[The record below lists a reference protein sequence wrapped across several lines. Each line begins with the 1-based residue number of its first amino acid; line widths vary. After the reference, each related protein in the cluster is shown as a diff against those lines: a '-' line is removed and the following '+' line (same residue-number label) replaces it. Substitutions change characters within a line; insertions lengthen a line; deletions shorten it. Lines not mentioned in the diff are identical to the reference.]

1 MGNVLR
7 FLILRL
13 YIQVFVVFY
22 YTFPYNINKN
32 PYICKLSFQQ
42 HYDMKDFIK
51 NVGATIVGI
60 FLFGII
66 IGIFGV
72 MSLVGMVA
80 SGQATKN
87 VKENSV
93 LVLKLQ
99 GDLQEQA
106 QDDVLG
112 QLTGNTFNSL
122 GMDAISSA
130 IKKAKANKDI
140 KGIYLETGI
149 LSADV
154 AQLQELRD
162 QLVDFKKS
170 GKWIVAYSDN
180 YTQGCYYLA
189 TAADK
194 VYINP
199 EGSINW
205 HGIGSQPMFVKDLLA
220 KFGVK
225 MQVIKVGK
233 YKSATEMFTEE
244 KMSDANREQTQRYI
258 QSLWDNMCKDVSKSR
273 NISVAKLND
282 LADNGVFVANGK
294 MLLAEKM
301 VDGVKYAD
309 EMKAEVKKLLKL
321 DADKKISQLSIAD
334 MATVKEEGNDGDD
347 EIAVYYAYGDI
358 VDSPAAGSL
367 FSNSHAIVGNDVCK
381 DLEELAN
388 DEDVKAVV
396 IRINSGGGSAYA
408 SEQMWH
414 QIDLLKKKKPVVIS
428 MGGMAASGGYY
439 MSCNANYIFAEPTT
453 LTGSIGIFGVI
464 PNFSDLATN
473 KLGLKFDEVKTN
485 RNALFGSQA
494 RMMNEEELTFL
505 QGAIT
510 RGYHLFR
517 QRVADGRKMSV
528 DQVEQIAQGHVF
540 TGEDALKIKLVDELG
555 GLDKAVAKAAA
566 LAKTKSYYTQGYPA
580 PLDFFD
586 QLLQESTDNGSYL
599 DGKLKTS
606 LGTLYEPMKM
616 VNNITTMDR
625 IQARMPWWL
634 NINN

>member
-1 MGNVLR
+1 M
-7 FLILRL
+7 ILRL
-13 YIQVFVVFY
+13 YLQVFVVFY

-32 PYICKLSFQQ
+32 SYICKLSFQQ

-149 LSADV
+149 LGADV

-388 DEDVKAVV
+388 DDDVKAVV

-494 RMMNEEELTFL
+494 RMMNEEEVTFL

-517 QRVADGRKMSV
+517 QRVADGRKMTV

>member
-1 MGNVLR
+1 
-7 FLILRL
+7 
-13 YIQVFVVFY
+13 
-22 YTFPYNINKN
+22 
-32 PYICKLSFQQ
+32 
-42 HYDMKDFIK
+42 MKDFIK

-149 LSADV
+149 LGADV

-334 MATVKEEGNDGDD
+334 MANVKEEGNDGDD

-388 DEDVKAVV
+388 DDDVKAVV

-439 MSCNANYIFAEPTT
+439 MSCNADYIFAEPTT

-494 RMMNEEELTFL
+494 RMMNEEEVTFL

>member
-1 MGNVLR
+1 
-7 FLILRL
+7 
-13 YIQVFVVFY
+13 
-22 YTFPYNINKN
+22 
-32 PYICKLSFQQ
+32 
-42 HYDMKDFIK
+42 MKDFIK

-149 LSADV
+149 LGADV

-273 NISVAKLND
+273 NISTAKLND

-388 DEDVKAVV
+388 DDDVKAVV

-517 QRVADGRKMSV
+517 QRVADGRKMTV

>member
-1 MGNVLR
+1 M
-7 FLILRL
+7 
-13 YIQVFVVFY
+13 
-22 YTFPYNINKN
+22 NKKS
-32 PYICKLSFQQ
+32 YICKLSFQQ

-66 IGIFGV
+66 IGIFGI

-130 IKKAKANKDI
+130 IQKAKANKEI

-244 KMSDANREQTQRYI
+244 KMSEANREQTQRYI
-258 QSLWDNMCKDVSKSR
+258 QSLWDNMCKAVSKSR
-273 NISVAKLND
+273 NISTAKLND
-282 LADNGVFVANGK
+282 LADNGIFVANGK

-301 VDGVKYAD
+301 VDGIRYAE

-367 FSNSHAIVGNDVCK
+367 FSNTHAIVGNDVCK

-388 DEDVKAVV
+388 DDNVKAVV

-517 QRVADGRKMSV
+517 QRVADGRKMTV

-616 VNNITTMDR
+616 VNKITTMNR
-625 IQARMPWWL
+625 IQARIPWWL

>member
-1 MGNVLR
+1 M
-7 FLILRL
+7 
-13 YIQVFVVFY
+13 
-22 YTFPYNINKN
+22 NKKS
-32 PYICKLSFQQ
+32 YICKLSFQQ

-60 FLFGII
+60 LLFGII

-130 IKKAKANKDI
+130 IKKAKVNKDI

-162 QLVDFKKS
+162 QLVNFKKS

-244 KMSDANREQTQRYI
+244 KMSEANREQTQRYI

-273 NISVAKLND
+273 NISTAKLND
-282 LADNGVFVANGK
+282 LADNGIFVANGK

-301 VDGVKYAD
+301 VDGIRYAE

-321 DADKKISQLSIAD
+321 DADQKINQLSIAD

-367 FSNSHAIVGNDVCK
+367 FSNTHAIVGNDVCK
-381 DLEELAN
+381 DLEELSN
-388 DEDVKAVV
+388 DDYVKAVV

-439 MSCNANYIFAEPTT
+439 MSCNADYIFAEPTT

-517 QRVADGRKMSV
+517 QRVADGRKMTV

-555 GLDKAVAKAAA
+555 GLNKAVAKAAA
-566 LAKTKSYYTQGYPA
+566 LANTNSYYTQGYPA
-580 PLDFFD
+580 PRDFFD

>member
-1 MGNVLR
+1 M
-7 FLILRL
+7 
-13 YIQVFVVFY
+13 
-22 YTFPYNINKN
+22 NKKS
-32 PYICKLSFQQ
+32 YICKLSFQQ

-130 IKKAKANKDI
+130 IKKAKVNKDI

-162 QLVDFKKS
+162 QLVNFKKS

-244 KMSDANREQTQRYI
+244 KMSEANREQTQRYI
-258 QSLWDNMCKDVSKSR
+258 QSLWDNICKDVSKSR
-273 NISVAKLND
+273 NISTAKLND
-282 LADNGVFVANGK
+282 LADNGIFVANGK

-321 DADKKISQLSIAD
+321 DADKQINQLSIAD

-388 DEDVKAVV
+388 DDNVKAVV

-439 MSCNANYIFAEPTT
+439 MSCNADYIFAEPTT

-517 QRVADGRKMSV
+517 QRVADGRKMTV

-555 GLDKAVAKAAA
+555 GLNKAVAKAAA
-566 LAKTKSYYTQGYPA
+566 LAKTNSYYTQGYPA
-580 PLDFFD
+580 PREFFD

>member
-1 MGNVLR
+1 
-7 FLILRL
+7 
-13 YIQVFVVFY
+13 
-22 YTFPYNINKN
+22 
-32 PYICKLSFQQ
+32 
-42 HYDMKDFIK
+42 MKDFIK

-388 DEDVKAVV
+388 DDDVKAVV

-494 RMMNEEELTFL
+494 RMMTKRSLHS
-505 QGAIT
+505 
-510 RGYHLFR
+510 Y
-517 QRVADGRKMSV
+517 RVLSLVVIICSV
-528 DQVEQIAQGHVF
+528 SV
-540 TGEDALKIKLVDELG
+540 
-555 GLDKAVAKAAA
+555 
-566 LAKTKSYYTQGYPA
+566 
-580 PLDFFD
+580 
-586 QLLQESTDNGSYL
+586 LLMAE
-599 DGKLKTS
+599 
-606 LGTLYEPMKM
+606 
-616 VNNITTMDR
+616 R
-625 IQARMPWWL
+625 
-634 NINN
+634 

>member
-1 MGNVLR
+1 
-7 FLILRL
+7 
-13 YIQVFVVFY
+13 
-22 YTFPYNINKN
+22 
-32 PYICKLSFQQ
+32 
-42 HYDMKDFIK
+42 MKDFIK

-112 QLTGNTFNSL
+112 QLTGNTFNTL

-149 LSADV
+149 LGADV

-170 GKWIVAYSDN
+170 GKWIVAYSDM

-258 QSLWDNMCKDVSKSR
+258 QSLWDNMCKAVSKSR
-273 NISVAKLND
+273 NISTAKLND
-282 LADNGVFVANGK
+282 LADNGIFVANGK

-321 DADKKISQLSIAD
+321 DADKKINQLSIAD
-334 MATVKEEGNDGDD
+334 MANVKEEGTDGDD
-347 EIAVYYAYGDI
+347 EIAIYYAYGDI
-358 VDSPAAGSL
+358 VDTPAAGSL

-388 DEDVKAVV
+388 DDDVKAVV
-396 IRINSGGGSAYA
+396 IRVNSGGGSAYA

>member
-1 MGNVLR
+1 
-7 FLILRL
+7 
-13 YIQVFVVFY
+13 
-22 YTFPYNINKN
+22 
-32 PYICKLSFQQ
+32 
-42 HYDMKDFIK
+42 MKDFIK

-149 LSADV
+149 LGADL

-388 DEDVKAVV
+388 DDNVKAVV

>member
-1 MGNVLR
+1 
-7 FLILRL
+7 
-13 YIQVFVVFY
+13 
-22 YTFPYNINKN
+22 
-32 PYICKLSFQQ
+32 
-42 HYDMKDFIK
+42 MKDFIK

-321 DADKKISQLSIAD
+321 DADTKISQLSIAD

-388 DEDVKAVV
+388 DDDVKAVV

-517 QRVADGRKMSV
+517 QRVADGRKMTV

-634 NINN
+634 NMNN

>member
-1 MGNVLR
+1 
-7 FLILRL
+7 
-13 YIQVFVVFY
+13 
-22 YTFPYNINKN
+22 
-32 PYICKLSFQQ
+32 
-42 HYDMKDFIK
+42 MKDFIK

-66 IGIFGV
+66 IGIFGI

-130 IKKAKANKDI
+130 IKKAKVNKDI

-162 QLVDFKKS
+162 QLVNFKKS

-244 KMSDANREQTQRYI
+244 KMSEANREQTQRYI
-258 QSLWDNMCKDVSKSR
+258 QSLWDNICKDVSKSR
-273 NISVAKLND
+273 NISTAKLND
-282 LADNGVFVANGK
+282 LADNGIFVANGK

-321 DADKKISQLSIAD
+321 DADKKINQLSIAD

-388 DEDVKAVV
+388 DDNVKAVV

-439 MSCNANYIFAEPTT
+439 MSCNADYIFAEPTT

-517 QRVADGRKMSV
+517 QRVADGRKMTV

-555 GLDKAVAKAAA
+555 GLNKAVAKAAA
-566 LAKTKSYYTQGYPA
+566 LAKTNSYYTQGYPA
-580 PLDFFD
+580 PREFFD

-634 NINN
+634 NLNN

>member
-1 MGNVLR
+1 M
-7 FLILRL
+7 
-13 YIQVFVVFY
+13 
-22 YTFPYNINKN
+22 NKKS
-32 PYICKLSFQQ
+32 YICKLSFQQ

-130 IKKAKANKDI
+130 IKKAKVNKDI

-162 QLVDFKKS
+162 QLVNFKKS

-244 KMSDANREQTQRYI
+244 KMSEANREQTQRYI
-258 QSLWDNMCKDVSKSR
+258 QSLWDNICKDVSKSR
-273 NISVAKLND
+273 NISTAKLND
-282 LADNGVFVANGK
+282 LADNGIFVANGK

-321 DADKKISQLSIAD
+321 DADQKINQLSIAD

-388 DEDVKAVV
+388 DDNVKAVV

-439 MSCNANYIFAEPTT
+439 MSCNADYIFAEPTT

-517 QRVADGRKMSV
+517 QRVADGRKMTV

-555 GLDKAVAKAAA
+555 GLNKAVAKAAA
-566 LAKTKSYYTQGYPA
+566 LAKTNSYYTQGYPA
-580 PLDFFD
+580 PREFFD

>member
-1 MGNVLR
+1 
-7 FLILRL
+7 
-13 YIQVFVVFY
+13 
-22 YTFPYNINKN
+22 
-32 PYICKLSFQQ
+32 
-42 HYDMKDFIK
+42 MKDFIK

-112 QLTGNTFNSL
+112 QLTGNTYNSL

-149 LSADV
+149 LGADV

-388 DEDVKAVV
+388 DDDVKAVV

-464 PNFSDLATN
+464 PNFSDLATT

-517 QRVADGRKMSV
+517 QRVADGRKMTV

-555 GLDKAVAKAAA
+555 GLDKAVAKAAS

>member
-1 MGNVLR
+1 
-7 FLILRL
+7 
-13 YIQVFVVFY
+13 
-22 YTFPYNINKN
+22 
-32 PYICKLSFQQ
+32 
-42 HYDMKDFIK
+42 MKDFIK

-149 LSADV
+149 LGADV

-258 QSLWDNMCKDVSKSR
+258 QSLWDNMCKAVSKSR
-273 NISVAKLND
+273 NISTAKLND
-282 LADNGVFVANGK
+282 LADNGIFVANGK

-321 DADKKISQLSIAD
+321 DADEKISQLSIAD

-388 DEDVKAVV
+388 DDNVKAVV

-517 QRVADGRKMSV
+517 QRVADGRKMTV

>member
-1 MGNVLR
+1 
-7 FLILRL
+7 
-13 YIQVFVVFY
+13 
-22 YTFPYNINKN
+22 
-32 PYICKLSFQQ
+32 
-42 HYDMKDFIK
+42 MKDFIK

-149 LSADV
+149 LGADV

-258 QSLWDNMCKDVSKSR
+258 QSLWDNMCKAVSKSR
-273 NISVAKLND
+273 NISTAKLND
-282 LADNGVFVANGK
+282 LADNGIFVANGK

-321 DADKKISQLSIAD
+321 DADEKISQLSIAD
-334 MATVKEEGNDGDD
+334 MANVKEEGNDGDD

-381 DLEELAN
+381 DLKELAN
-388 DEDVKAVV
+388 DDDVKAVV

-517 QRVADGRKMSV
+517 QRVADGRKMTV

>member
-1 MGNVLR
+1 
-7 FLILRL
+7 
-13 YIQVFVVFY
+13 
-22 YTFPYNINKN
+22 
-32 PYICKLSFQQ
+32 
-42 HYDMKDFIK
+42 MKDFIK

-87 VKENSV
+87 VMENSV

-112 QLTGNTFNSL
+112 QLTGNSFNSL

-149 LSADV
+149 LGADV

-170 GKWIVAYSDN
+170 GKWIVAYSDM

-258 QSLWDNMCKDVSKSR
+258 QSLWDNMCKAVSKSR
-273 NISVAKLND
+273 NISTAKLND
-282 LADNGVFVANGK
+282 LADNGIFVANGK

-321 DADKKISQLSIAD
+321 DADEKISQLSIAD
-334 MATVKEEGNDGDD
+334 MATVKEEDTDDDD

-358 VDSPAAGSL
+358 VDTPAAGSL

-388 DEDVKAVV
+388 DDNVKAVV

-494 RMMNEEELTFL
+494 RMMNEEEVTFL

>member
-1 MGNVLR
+1 
-7 FLILRL
+7 
-13 YIQVFVVFY
+13 
-22 YTFPYNINKN
+22 
-32 PYICKLSFQQ
+32 
-42 HYDMKDFIK
+42 MKDFIK

-149 LSADV
+149 LGADV

-321 DADKKISQLSIAD
+321 DADEKISQLSIAD

-358 VDSPAAGSL
+358 VDTPAAGSL

-388 DEDVKAVV
+388 DDDVKAVV

>member
-1 MGNVLR
+1 
-7 FLILRL
+7 
-13 YIQVFVVFY
+13 
-22 YTFPYNINKN
+22 
-32 PYICKLSFQQ
+32 
-42 HYDMKDFIK
+42 MKDFIK

-282 LADNGVFVANGK
+282 LADNGIFVANGK

-321 DADKKISQLSIAD
+321 DADTKISQLSIAD

-388 DEDVKAVV
+388 DDDVKAVV

-414 QIDLLKKKKPVVIS
+414 QIELLKKKKPVVIS

-517 QRVADGRKMSV
+517 QRVADGRKMTV

-616 VNNITTMDR
+616 VNNITNMDR

>member
-1 MGNVLR
+1 
-7 FLILRL
+7 
-13 YIQVFVVFY
+13 
-22 YTFPYNINKN
+22 
-32 PYICKLSFQQ
+32 
-42 HYDMKDFIK
+42 MKDFIK

-149 LSADV
+149 LGADV

-388 DEDVKAVV
+388 DDDVKAVV

>member
-1 MGNVLR
+1 
-7 FLILRL
+7 
-13 YIQVFVVFY
+13 
-22 YTFPYNINKN
+22 
-32 PYICKLSFQQ
+32 
-42 HYDMKDFIK
+42 MKDFIK

-388 DEDVKAVV
+388 DDDVKAVV

>member
-1 MGNVLR
+1 M
-7 FLILRL
+7 
-13 YIQVFVVFY
+13 
-22 YTFPYNINKN
+22 NKKS
-32 PYICKLSFQQ
+32 YICKLSFQQ

-130 IKKAKANKDI
+130 IKKAKVNKDI

-162 QLVDFKKS
+162 QLVNFKKS

-244 KMSDANREQTQRYI
+244 KMSEANREQTQRYI

-273 NISVAKLND
+273 NISTAKLND
-282 LADNGVFVANGK
+282 LADNGIFVANGK

-301 VDGVKYAD
+301 VDGIRYAD
-309 EMKAEVKKLLKL
+309 EMKTEVKKLLKL
-321 DADKKISQLSIAD
+321 DADQKINQLSIAD

-367 FSNSHAIVGNDVCK
+367 FSNTHAIVGNDVCK

-388 DEDVKAVV
+388 DDYVKAVV

-439 MSCNANYIFAEPTT
+439 MSCNADYIFAEPTT

-517 QRVADGRKMSV
+517 QRVADGRNMTV
-528 DQVEQIAQGHVF
+528 EQVEQIAQGHVF

-555 GLDKAVAKAAA
+555 GLNKAVAKAAA
-566 LAKTKSYYTQGYPA
+566 LAKTNSYYTQGYPA
-580 PLDFFD
+580 PREFFD

>member
-1 MGNVLR
+1 
-7 FLILRL
+7 
-13 YIQVFVVFY
+13 
-22 YTFPYNINKN
+22 
-32 PYICKLSFQQ
+32 
-42 HYDMKDFIK
+42 MKDFIK

-122 GMDAISSA
+122 GMDAITSA

-149 LSADV
+149 LGADV

-309 EMKAEVKKLLKL
+309 EMKAEVKNLLKL

-388 DEDVKAVV
+388 DDDVKAVV

-517 QRVADGRKMSV
+517 QRVADGRKMTV

-566 LAKTKSYYTQGYPA
+566 LAKTKSYYTQDYPA

-616 VNNITTMDR
+616 VNNITTMNR

>member
-1 MGNVLR
+1 
-7 FLILRL
+7 
-13 YIQVFVVFY
+13 
-22 YTFPYNINKN
+22 
-32 PYICKLSFQQ
+32 
-42 HYDMKDFIK
+42 MKDFIK

-282 LADNGVFVANGK
+282 LADNGIFVANGK

-321 DADKKISQLSIAD
+321 DADEKISQLSIAD
-334 MATVKEEGNDGDD
+334 MANVKEEGNDGDD

-388 DEDVKAVV
+388 DDDVKAVV

-517 QRVADGRKMSV
+517 QRVADGRKMTV

-555 GLDKAVAKAAA
+555 GLNKAVAKAAA

-580 PLDFFD
+580 PLEFFD

>member
-1 MGNVLR
+1 M
-7 FLILRL
+7 
-13 YIQVFVVFY
+13 
-22 YTFPYNINKN
+22 NKKS
-32 PYICKLSFQQ
+32 YICKLSFQQ

-130 IKKAKANKDI
+130 IKKAKVNKDI

-162 QLVDFKKS
+162 QLVNFKKS

-244 KMSDANREQTQRYI
+244 KMSEANREQTQRYI
-258 QSLWDNMCKDVSKSR
+258 QSLWDNICKDVSKSR
-273 NISVAKLND
+273 NISTAKLND
-282 LADNGVFVANGK
+282 LADNGIFVANGK

-301 VDGVKYAD
+301 VDGIRYAD

-321 DADKKISQLSIAD
+321 DADQKINQLSIAD

-367 FSNSHAIVGNDVCK
+367 FSNTHAIVGNDVCK

-388 DEDVKAVV
+388 DDYVKAVV

-439 MSCNANYIFAEPTT
+439 MSCNADYIFAEPTT

-517 QRVADGRKMSV
+517 QRVADGRKMTV

-555 GLDKAVAKAAA
+555 GLNKAVAKAAA
-566 LAKTKSYYTQGYPA
+566 LAKTNSYYTQGYPA
-580 PLDFFD
+580 PREFFD

>member
-1 MGNVLR
+1 M
-7 FLILRL
+7 
-13 YIQVFVVFY
+13 
-22 YTFPYNINKN
+22 NKKS
-32 PYICKLSFQQ
+32 YICKLSFQQ

-130 IKKAKANKDI
+130 IKKAKVNKDI

-162 QLVDFKKS
+162 QLVNFKKS

-244 KMSDANREQTQRYI
+244 KMSEANREQTQRYI

-273 NISVAKLND
+273 NISTAKLND
-282 LADNGVFVANGK
+282 LADNGIFVANGK

-301 VDGVKYAD
+301 VDGIRYAD

-321 DADKKISQLSIAD
+321 DADQKINQLSIAD

-388 DEDVKAVV
+388 DDYVKAVV

-439 MSCNANYIFAEPTT
+439 MSCNADYIFAEPTT

-517 QRVADGRKMSV
+517 QRVADGRNMTV

-555 GLDKAVAKAAA
+555 GLNKAVAKAAA
-566 LAKTKSYYTQGYPA
+566 LAKTNSYYTQGYPA
-580 PLDFFD
+580 PREFFD

>member
-1 MGNVLR
+1 
-7 FLILRL
+7 
-13 YIQVFVVFY
+13 
-22 YTFPYNINKN
+22 
-32 PYICKLSFQQ
+32 
-42 HYDMKDFIK
+42 MKDFIK

-273 NISVAKLND
+273 NISTAKLND
-282 LADNGVFVANGK
+282 LADNGIFVANGK

-321 DADKKISQLSIAD
+321 DADEKISQLSIAD

-358 VDSPAAGSL
+358 VDSPAAGNL

-388 DEDVKAVV
+388 DDDVKAVV

-505 QGAIT
+505 QSAIT

-517 QRVADGRKMSV
+517 QRVADGRKMTV

-580 PLDFFD
+580 PLEFFD

>member
-1 MGNVLR
+1 
-7 FLILRL
+7 
-13 YIQVFVVFY
+13 
-22 YTFPYNINKN
+22 
-32 PYICKLSFQQ
+32 
-42 HYDMKDFIK
+42 MKDFIK

-149 LSADV
+149 LGADV

-388 DEDVKAVV
+388 DDDVKAVV

-428 MGGMAASGGYY
+428 MVGMAASGGYY

-494 RMMNEEELTFL
+494 RMMNEEEVTFL

>member
-1 MGNVLR
+1 M
-7 FLILRL
+7 
-13 YIQVFVVFY
+13 
-22 YTFPYNINKN
+22 NKKS
-32 PYICKLSFQQ
+32 YICKLSFQQ

-130 IKKAKANKDI
+130 IKKAKVNKDI

-162 QLVDFKKS
+162 QLVNFKKS

-189 TAADK
+189 TAANK

-244 KMSDANREQTQRYI
+244 KMSEANREQTQRYI
-258 QSLWDNMCKDVSKSR
+258 QSLWDNICKDVSKSR
-273 NISVAKLND
+273 NISTAKLND
-282 LADNGVFVANGK
+282 LADNGIFVANGK

-301 VDGVKYAD
+301 VDGIRYAD

-321 DADKKISQLSIAD
+321 DADQKINQLSIAD

-388 DEDVKAVV
+388 DDYVKAVV

-439 MSCNANYIFAEPTT
+439 MSCNADYIFAEPTT

-517 QRVADGRKMSV
+517 QRVADGRKMTV
-528 DQVEQIAQGHVF
+528 EQVEQIAQGHVF

-555 GLDKAVAKAAA
+555 GLNKAVAKAAA
-566 LAKTKSYYTQGYPA
+566 LANTNSYYTQGYPA
-580 PLDFFD
+580 PRDFFD

>member
-1 MGNVLR
+1 
-7 FLILRL
+7 
-13 YIQVFVVFY
+13 
-22 YTFPYNINKN
+22 
-32 PYICKLSFQQ
+32 
-42 HYDMKDFIK
+42 MKDFIK

-149 LSADV
+149 LGADV

-388 DEDVKAVV
+388 DDDVKAVV
-396 IRINSGGGSAYA
+396 IRVNSGGGSAYA

-517 QRVADGRKMSV
+517 QRVADGRKMTV

>member
-1 MGNVLR
+1 
-7 FLILRL
+7 
-13 YIQVFVVFY
+13 
-22 YTFPYNINKN
+22 
-32 PYICKLSFQQ
+32 
-42 HYDMKDFIK
+42 MKDFIK

-122 GMDAISSA
+122 GMDAIFSA

-149 LSADV
+149 LGADV

-258 QSLWDNMCKDVSKSR
+258 QSLWDNICKDVSKSR

-282 LADNGVFVANGK
+282 LADNGIFVANGK

-334 MATVKEEGNDGDD
+334 MANVKEEGNDGDD
-347 EIAVYYAYGDI
+347 EIAVYNAYGDI

-388 DEDVKAVV
+388 DDDVKAVV

-517 QRVADGRKMSV
+517 QRVADGRKMTV

>member
-1 MGNVLR
+1 M
-7 FLILRL
+7 
-13 YIQVFVVFY
+13 
-22 YTFPYNINKN
+22 NKKS
-32 PYICKLSFQQ
+32 YICKLSFQQ

-130 IKKAKANKDI
+130 IKKAKVNKDI

-162 QLVDFKKS
+162 QLVNFKKS

-244 KMSDANREQTQRYI
+244 KMSEANREQTQRYI
-258 QSLWDNMCKDVSKSR
+258 QSLWDNICKDVSKSR
-273 NISVAKLND
+273 NISTAKLND
-282 LADNGVFVANGK
+282 LADNGIFVANGK

-321 DADKKISQLSIAD
+321 DADQKINQLSIAD

-388 DEDVKAVV
+388 DDDVKAVV
-396 IRINSGGGSAYA
+396 IRVNSGGGSAYA

-439 MSCNANYIFAEPTT
+439 MSCNADYIFAEPTT

-517 QRVADGRKMSV
+517 QRVADGRKMTV

-555 GLDKAVAKAAA
+555 GLNKAVAKAAA
-566 LAKTKSYYTQGYPA
+566 LAKTNSYYTQGYPA
-580 PLDFFD
+580 PREFFD

-634 NINN
+634 NLNN

>member
-1 MGNVLR
+1 M
-7 FLILRL
+7 
-13 YIQVFVVFY
+13 
-22 YTFPYNINKN
+22 NKKS
-32 PYICKLSFQQ
+32 YICKLSFQQ

-130 IKKAKANKDI
+130 IKKAKVNKDI

-149 LSADV
+149 LNADV

-162 QLVDFKKS
+162 QLVNFKKS

-244 KMSDANREQTQRYI
+244 KMSEANREQTQRYI

-273 NISVAKLND
+273 NISTAKLND
-282 LADNGVFVANGK
+282 LADNGIFVANGK

-301 VDGVKYAD
+301 VDGIRYAD

-321 DADKKISQLSIAD
+321 DADQKINQLSIAD
-334 MATVKEEGNDGDD
+334 MATIKEEGNDGDD

-388 DEDVKAVV
+388 DDNVKAVV

-439 MSCNANYIFAEPTT
+439 MSCNADYIFAEPTT

-517 QRVADGRKMSV
+517 QRVADGRKMTV

-555 GLDKAVAKAAA
+555 GLNKAVAKAAA
-566 LAKTKSYYTQGYPA
+566 LAKTNSYYTQGYPA
-580 PLDFFD
+580 PREFFD

-606 LGTLYEPMKM
+606 LGTLYEPIKM

>member
-1 MGNVLR
+1 M
-7 FLILRL
+7 
-13 YIQVFVVFY
+13 
-22 YTFPYNINKN
+22 NKKS
-32 PYICKLSFQQ
+32 YICKLSFQQ

-130 IKKAKANKDI
+130 IKKAKVNKDI

-162 QLVDFKKS
+162 QLVNFKKS

-233 YKSATEMFTEE
+233 YKSATEMFTED
-244 KMSDANREQTQRYI
+244 KMSEANREQTQRYI
-258 QSLWDNMCKDVSKSR
+258 QSLWDNICKDVSKSR

-282 LADNGVFVANGK
+282 LADNGIFVANGK

-301 VDGVKYAD
+301 VDGIRYAE

-321 DADKKISQLSIAD
+321 DADKKINQLSIAD

-388 DEDVKAVV
+388 DDNVKAVV

-439 MSCNANYIFAEPTT
+439 MSCNADYIFAEPTT

-464 PNFSDLATN
+464 PNFSYLATN

-517 QRVADGRKMSV
+517 QRVADGRKMTV

-555 GLDKAVAKAAA
+555 GLNKAVAKAAA
-566 LAKTKSYYTQGYPA
+566 LAKTNSYYTQGYPA
-580 PLDFFD
+580 PREFFD

>member
-1 MGNVLR
+1 
-7 FLILRL
+7 
-13 YIQVFVVFY
+13 
-22 YTFPYNINKN
+22 
-32 PYICKLSFQQ
+32 
-42 HYDMKDFIK
+42 MKDFIK

-66 IGIFGV
+66 IGIFGI

-149 LSADV
+149 LGADV

-258 QSLWDNMCKDVSKSR
+258 QSLWDNMCKAVSKSR
-273 NISVAKLND
+273 NISTAKLND
-282 LADNGVFVANGK
+282 LADNGIFVANGK

-358 VDSPAAGSL
+358 VDTPAAGSL

-388 DEDVKAVV
+388 DDDVKAVV

-555 GLDKAVAKAAA
+555 GLNKAVAKAAA

>member
-1 MGNVLR
+1 
-7 FLILRL
+7 
-13 YIQVFVVFY
+13 
-22 YTFPYNINKN
+22 
-32 PYICKLSFQQ
+32 
-42 HYDMKDFIK
+42 MKDFIK

-149 LSADV
+149 LGADV

-170 GKWIVAYSDN
+170 GKWIVAYSDM

-388 DEDVKAVV
+388 DDNVKAVV

-517 QRVADGRKMSV
+517 QRVADGRKMTV

>member
-1 MGNVLR
+1 
-7 FLILRL
+7 
-13 YIQVFVVFY
+13 
-22 YTFPYNINKN
+22 
-32 PYICKLSFQQ
+32 
-42 HYDMKDFIK
+42 MKDFIK

-149 LSADV
+149 LGADV

-334 MATVKEEGNDGDD
+334 MATVKEEGNDGDE

-388 DEDVKAVV
+388 DDDVKAVV

-517 QRVADGRKMSV
+517 QRVADGRKMTV

>member
-1 MGNVLR
+1 
-7 FLILRL
+7 
-13 YIQVFVVFY
+13 
-22 YTFPYNINKN
+22 
-32 PYICKLSFQQ
+32 
-42 HYDMKDFIK
+42 MKDFIK

-66 IGIFGV
+66 IGLFGI

-112 QLTGNTFNSL
+112 QITGNTFNSL

-149 LSADV
+149 LGADV

-170 GKWIVAYSDN
+170 GKWIVAYSDM

-258 QSLWDNMCKDVSKSR
+258 QSLWDNMCKAVSKSR
-273 NISVAKLND
+273 NISTAKLND
-282 LADNGVFVANGK
+282 LADNGIFVANGK

-388 DEDVKAVV
+388 DDDVKAVV

-517 QRVADGRKMSV
+517 QRVADGRKMTV